1 MLPCETIHRNFSRS
15 ARTYDAH
22 SLIQQRVGHRLLETL
37 SPAHDVQRLLEVG
50 CGTGAYTALLRSRF
64 PEAEVVALDISAT
77 MIEQARLRPTCQDV
91 RFEVGDITQGVAWG
105 AFDLITANASL
116 HWLDDLPV
124 TLSLLAQALVPG
136 GRLGISA
143 FGPRTYWE
151 LAEVLHTLTPA
162 VLVPVSRSF
171 AQPAQWACWL
181 RSAFDDVA
189 LRASDDVEIYP
200 SLLSLL
206 RKIKYSGT
214 QGSSPER
221 RPFTRGDIQ
230 RLDACYRQ
238 RFGAIQATYETL
250 YMTAQ
255 AGETPCQPSS

>member
-1 MLPCETIHRNFSRS
+1 MPPCDAIQRNFSRS

-22 SLIQQRVGHRLLETL
+22 SLVQQRVGRRLLEYL
-37 SPAHDVQRLLEVG
+37 SPARDVQRLLEVG
-50 CGTGAYTALLRSRF
+50 CGTGAYTALLRSRY
-64 PEAEVVALDISAT
+64 PEAEVVALDISAP
-77 MIEQARLRPTCQDV
+77 MIEQARIRPSCRSV
-91 RFEVGDITQGVAWG
+91 RFEVGDITCGVAWG
-105 AFDLITANASL
+105 TFDLITANASL
-116 HWLDDLPV
+116 HWLSDLPV
-124 TLSLLAQALVPG
+124 TLSHLAQALAPG
-136 GRLGISA
+136 GRLGISV

-162 VLVPVSRSF
+162 ALVPISRSF
-171 AQPAQWACWL
+171 APPAQWECWL
-181 RSAFDDVA
+181 RAAFDHVT
-189 LRASDDVEIYP
+189 LHTGDDVEIYA

-221 RPFTRGDIQ
+221 RPFTRGDIH
-230 RLDACYRQ
+230 RLDTCYRQ

-255 AGETPCQPSS
+255 AGETPCRPSS